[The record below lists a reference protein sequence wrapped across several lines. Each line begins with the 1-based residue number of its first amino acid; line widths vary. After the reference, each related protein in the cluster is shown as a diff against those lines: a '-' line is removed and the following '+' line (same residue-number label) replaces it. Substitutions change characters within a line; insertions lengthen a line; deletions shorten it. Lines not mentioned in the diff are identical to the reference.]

1 MTGISKTKDQR
12 PKTSEVSAIIL
23 AAGRSERMGAFKPL
37 LPFGSR
43 TVIESCIQS
52 LRDGGVQEVVVV
64 VGQSESARALSEL
77 LRDSGVTIAVNPE
90 RESEMNAS
98 IAVGVAALPGSA
110 KVVLITPADYPAVP
124 GQVVQRLIAEWK
136 IGALLAKPTFDEHGG
151 HPVLIDLSFRDQLLG
166 LDPRDGLK
174 GFFDAHRDQ
183 VKRIEVNSKYIARD
197 IDTWDDYRTLHLEV
211 FGVGPPSHQG
221 QEKERGNN

>member
-1 MTGISKTKDQR
+1 MAFTDPIGHEI
-12 PKTSEVSAIIL
+12 VAIIL

-37 LPFGSR
+37 LPFGSQ

-52 LRDGGVQEVVVV
+52 LRDGGVQDVVVV
-64 VGQSESARALSEL
+64 VGQSESASALSDL
-77 LRDSGVTIAVNPE
+77 LRDSAVTIAVNPE

-124 GQVVQRLIAEWK
+124 GQVVQRLLAEWK
-136 IGALLAKPTFDEHGG
+136 LGALLAKPTFDEQGG
-151 HPVLIDLSFRDQLLG
+151 HPVLIDLSFRDQLLA
-166 LDPRDGLK
+166 LDPRRGLK
-174 GFFDAHRDQ
+174 GFFDAHQDQ
-183 VKRIEVNSKYIARD
+183 VKRIAVNSKYIARD

-211 FGVGPPSHQG
+211 FGFGPPSQQG
-221 QEKERGNN
+221 RQQER